1 MDSILAKISSNIKN
15 RHKTKQPY
23 AKSFIGGAPR
33 GNRTPN
39 LQFRKLALCPVE
51 L

>member
-1 MDSILAKISSNIKN
+1 MDSILAKTSSNIKN

-23 AKSFIGGAPR
+23 AKLFIVGEPR
-33 GNRTPN
+33 GNRISS
-39 LQFRKLALCPVE
+39 LQFRKLVLCPVE